1 MMPPS
6 PVRRWSV
13 GNSCRRTWVGPQRV
27 GLRRMWLWSVR
38 RRRPNR
44 HGVEPRTVRRTG
56 PSRRRPHRQ
65 RRPEH
70 HRGAELPVVRW
81 PVDRRLVVRCR
92 AVPSPAPVADRRAR
106 MGGPTAGYPAVSVH
120 RGDGGPGAV
129 ASGCPG
135 PSARREVVRRA
146 SRDAVPDRW
155 FRARRQGEHRPER
168 PERPGRRGPAGPVGD
183 PDPSRTYREVALP
196 DPVVGVGDRSRCST
210 RHEMRVHRARP
221 GRWAG
226 PRVVVARD
234 RCRKSV
240 RVGSMMC
247 PVVGVRR
254 RSPSARRRVS
264 GRGCAR

>member
-13 GNSCRRTWVGPQRV
+13 GNSCRRTWVGLQRV
-27 GLRRMWLWSVR
+27 GLRRVWLWSVR
-38 RRRPNR
+38 RPRPNR

-106 MGGPTAGYPAVSVH
+106 MGGPAAGYPAVSVH

-168 PERPGRRGPAGPVGD
+168 PGRRGPAGPVGD

-210 RHEMRVHRARP
+210 RHEMRVHRVRP

-240 RVGSMMC
+240 RAGSMVS